1 MVMKKVAW
9 KQKRWPLMAVSLLFL
24 TGFCLLNPEA
34 APTQD
39 PSKREATMNLDQKQT
54 ALQTIP
60 PIDAAA
66 PAEVATATFGM
77 G

>member
-1 MVMKKVAW
+1 MKKVMW
-9 KQKRWPLMAVSLLFL
+9 KQIRWPLMAVSLLFL
-24 TGFCLLNPEA
+24 TGFCLLHPEA
-34 APTQD
+34 APSQD
-39 PSKREATMNLDQKQT
+39 PSKREATMYLDQKQA

-66 PAEVATATFGM
+66 PSELETATFGM